1 MNEMT
6 NTVAIVTGGSSGIG
20 AQTALRLAERGHS
33 VVITG
38 RNRDRLDQVAS
49 RTAQIVAIRADMA
62 DSRDLEALVEQ
73 TVERFGR
80 IDILINNAGMFTA
93 GPFEELEVSQLQRIF
108 EINVIG
114 PAVLSRLCVPY
125 LGQSDGAI
133 VNVSSTMAHKAVPGV
148 SAYAASKAALE
159 QLTRNLAVE
168 LGPRGIRVN
177 AVAPGPTLTPILERA
192 GFTREMIAA
201 SNAQLTAQ
209 MPLGRLGNP
218 DEVARWIVEL
228 ADSPT
233 WVTGQVLSVDGGL
246 AVA

>member
-114 PAVLSRLCVPY
+114 PAVLSRLCMPY
-125 LGQSDGAI
+125 LEQSDGAI
-133 VNVSSTMAHKAVPGV
+133 VNVSSTMAHKAAPGV

-192 GFTREMIAA
+192 GFTREMIEA

-209 MPLGRLGNP
+209 MPLGRLGDP
-218 DEVARWIVEL
+218 DEVARWVVEL